1 MCPILAGAG
10 DKAERPGFAA
20 RVARGTGVAANASA
34 AQALTIVFDAI
45 AKFIGLIGKTGDAFG
60 RLSPHVA
67 VVTCTFLLGAFA
79 LVGAFILFHR
89 QQSLNID
96 SQALELE
103 LRINE
108 SRALH
113 DVRPARS
120 NCQLTPDRS

>member
-10 DKAERPGFAA
+10 DKAETQVCCRDPGFAA
-20 RVARGTGVAANASA
+20 RAARGTSA
-34 AQALTIVFDAI
+34 AAITIVFDAI

-79 LVGAFILFHR
+79 LVGAFILLHR
-89 QQSLNID
+89 QQTLNID

-103 LRINE
+103 LRLNE

-113 DVRPARS
+113 DVRLARS
-120 NCQLTPDRS
+120 NCQLTPYRS